1 LRRET
6 IVLSAD
12 SLETLTQSDKAL
24 LAEAVLIGGGLPEEA
39 RNCLFMAADCY
50 ADSQEAEAYLRAA
63 QNIAPDHAA
72 VLIGWYRYYFYK
84 GRLLECL
91 GIAKQCLTK
100 AARENGLS
108 ADWRQVAPDDA
119 EFGRY
124 EEVLPRFYLFVLKGY
139 AYLHM
144 RLGNLE
150 EGRAAVMKLL
160 ELDPTD
166 KVGAKVLL
174 GVLERIGHDDY
185 AE

>member
-1 LRRET
+1 VRP
-6 IVLSAD
+6 AD
-12 SLETLTQSDKAL
+12 SSETLTEADKAL

-39 RNCLFMAADCY
+39 RDCLHMAAVSY
-50 ADSQEAEAYLRAA
+50 ADSEEAEGYLRAA
-63 QNIAPDHAA
+63 QDIAPDHAA

-91 GIAKQCLTK
+91 GVANQCLSK
-100 AARENGLS
+100 AARENGLA
-108 ADWRQVAPDDA
+108 ADWRRVAPGDA

>member
-1 LRRET
+1 MRT
-6 IVLSAD
+6 AD
-12 SLETLTQSDKAL
+12 SPETLREADKAL
-24 LAEAVLIGGGLPEEA
+24 LSEAVLVGSGLPQEA
-39 RNCLFMAADCY
+39 REYLYLAGLAY
-50 ADSQEAEAYLRAA
+50 ADDKVAEQYLRAA
-63 QNIAPDHAA
+63 EEIAPDHASF
-72 VLIGWYRYYFYK
+72 LISWYRYYFYK
-84 GRLLECL
+84 GRLRECL
-91 GIAKQCLTK
+91 DVANRCLAK
-100 AARENGLS
+100 AARENNL
-108 ADWRQVAPDDA
+108 ATDWRKVAAADA

-124 EEVLPRFYLFVLKGY
+124 DEILPRFYLFVLKGY

-174 GVLERIGHDDY
+174 GVFERIGQDDY